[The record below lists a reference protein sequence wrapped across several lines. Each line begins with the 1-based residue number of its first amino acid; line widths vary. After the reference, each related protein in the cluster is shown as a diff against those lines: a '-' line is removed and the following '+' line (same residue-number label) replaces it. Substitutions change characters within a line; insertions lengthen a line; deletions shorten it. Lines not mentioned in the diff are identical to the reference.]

1 MIKQKEIGRQ
11 FLYLCGVY
19 FLLLYPDGYLLATLL
34 FIYAYLDFKV
44 ETRKLYRKA
53 LVYTPRVKRILV
65 MEIFLI
71 GVFFTGYLSLPIFW
85 QIFFYS
91 FCLFFTFG
99 SLFIFSSCLMQ
110 PIEKRLPNIIKDRRN
125 LCFPLFHIF

>member
-1 MIKQKEIGRQ
+1 MNTILWISYLCFLLVPIKHSLHMFQQNRYRFDRYSTWIKKDIMIKQKEIGRQ

-71 GVFFTGYLSLPIFW
+71 
-85 QIFFYS
+85 
-91 FCLFFTFG
+91 
-99 SLFIFSSCLMQ
+99 
-110 PIEKRLPNIIKDRRN
+110 
-125 LCFPLFHIF
+125 